1 MQKCAKSWQKFPEF
15 LGNFPRSFPGFS
27 PGSKPDLRL
36 YLCILPLFLGGNSEI
51 PKFPKFPEIP
61 ENPGEIPGNFD
72 KKKIN
77 LPAVFSFPPLSEI
90 REISGENFREIS
102 GKFREISENSGNFW
116 KFFPRG
122 HFPKFPKFGGKPP
135 QKRTIY
141 RLFLSICPFLYPGVP
156 EISGKSRK
164 INFDKF
170 GQFSEIFFRRG
181 TFRKIPGK
189 ISWNF
194 NYKKYNLPAV
204 NECLPTFIPELRG
217 MFPETSGKLF
227 WKFFVTRRTC
237 PKWNYKDVTYL
248 NNTNLRL

>member
-1 MQKCAKSWQKFPEF
+1 
-15 LGNFPRSFPGFS
+15 
-27 PGSKPDLRL
+27 
-36 YLCILPLFLGGNSEI
+36 
-51 PKFPKFPEIP
+51 
-61 ENPGEIPGNFD
+61 
-72 KKKIN
+72 
-77 LPAVFSFPPLSEI
+77 LSEI

-122 HFPKFPKFGGKPP
+122 HFPKFPKFRGKTPP
-135 QKRTIY
+135 KRTIY
-141 RLFLSICPFLYPGVP
+141 RLFLSICPFFIPGVP

-170 GQFSEIFFRRG
+170 GQFSEIFFRRE

-189 ISWNF
+189 IPWNF

-204 NECLPTFIPELRG
+204 NECLHNFIPVLTQ

-227 WKFFVTRRTC
+227 GNFSVSRPTC
-237 PKWNYKDVTYL
+237 PN
-248 NNTNLRL
+248 

>member
-1 MQKCAKSWQKFPEF
+1 
-15 LGNFPRSFPGFS
+15 
-27 PGSKPDLRL
+27 
-36 YLCILPLFLGGNSEI
+36 LGGNPEI

-72 KKKIN
+72 EKKIN

-90 REISGENFREIS
+90 REIPGENSGKIS

-122 HFPKFPKFGGKPP
+122 HFPKFPKFGGKTPP
-135 QKRTIY
+135 KRTIY
-141 RLFLSICPFLYPGVP
+141 RLFLSITPFLSPGVP

-189 ISWNF
+189 ISGNF
-194 NYKKYNLPAV
+194 MDKKCNLPAV
-204 NECLPTFIPELRG
+204 NKDLHTFIPGLSR

-227 WKFFVTRRTC
+227 GNFSVPRRTC
-237 PKWNYKDVTYL
+237 HN
-248 NNTNLRL
+248 